1 MHKEEFHNTLIEDE
15 FISCLL
21 FNIKKIATE
30 FNIEEIIK
38 LIDYLENDSHN
49 YTMSNFCFYID
60 ELMKNILEKNNNS
73 ETHSIHNLTENNLII
88 TNSNC
93 NYKGISQQTENNINI
108 NINNNNNKNKTI
120 ENLDDL
126 VAYINSNDKP
136 TKKGKRKNLKK
147 KNTNNNK
154 QNVNGNNNRNISN
167 IHLDDEIIIEN
178 FKKNIYASSK
188 FAGLTRKIKPK
199 FSLDWIASLKL

>member
-1 MHKEEFHNTLIEDE
+1 MHKEEFYNTLIEDE

-21 FNIKKIATE
+21 FNIKNLATE

-60 ELMKNILEKNNNS
+60 ELMKNILEKSNNS
-73 ETHSIHNLTENNLII
+73 ETYSVNNSKSNNLTI
-88 TNSNC
+88 TNTNC
-93 NYKGISQQTENNINI
+93 NYKGISQITDI
-108 NINNNNNKNKTI
+108 NINNNSKNKNI

-136 TKKGKRKNLKK
+136 TKKGKKKNLKK
-147 KNTNNNK
+147 KNANKQNINNNNNNK
-154 QNVNGNNNRNISN
+154 NNINLN
-167 IHLDDEIIIEN
+167 DESIIED
-178 FKKNIYASSK
+178 FKKNIYSSSK
-188 FAGLTRKIKPK
+188 FAGSTRKIKPI

>member
-1 MHKEEFHNTLIEDE
+1 MHKEEFYNTLIEDE

-21 FNIKKIATE
+21 FNIKNLATE

-60 ELMKNILEKNNNS
+60 ELMKNILEKSNNS
-73 ETHSIHNLTENNLII
+73 ETYSVNNSKSNNLTI
-88 TNSNC
+88 TNTNC
-93 NYKGISQQTENNINI
+93 NYKGISQITDI
-108 NINNNNNKNKTI
+108 NINNNSKNKNI

-136 TKKGKRKNLKK
+136 TKKGKKK
-147 KNTNNNK
+147 
-154 QNVNGNNNRNISN
+154 I
-167 IHLDDEIIIEN
+167 
-178 FKKNIYASSK
+178 
-188 FAGLTRKIKPK
+188 
-199 FSLDWIASLKL
+199 